1 MSKSASCKNN
11 IDVSNKEMKA
21 IGVLGSPHEDG
32 NTAYLLEGIL
42 SVLRKE
48 LKTEM
53 IFLKNYEIRP
63 CEGCCFCEES
73 HKCIIKDD
81 MQKLYPKIMEASV
94 IILASPSYMGGVTS
108 RMRAFMERTWC
119 LRKGQLENKIGTWI
133 VVGRR
138 RIGGAINEMNEYLDR
153 LRVIKVPGCSGYA
166 FRKGDILKDKEALK
180 EARMLGERI
189 LKIVKKVHS
198 S

>member
-11 IDVSNKEMKA
+11 IDANNKEMKA
-21 IGVLGSPHEDG
+21 IGILGSPHEDG
-32 NTAYLLEGIL
+32 NTAYLLEEIL
-42 SVLRKE
+42 RVLGKE

-108 RMRAFMERTWC
+108 RMRAFMERTWY

>member
-1 MSKSASCKNN
+1 MSESACCKNN
-11 IDVSNKEMKA
+11 IDVQHKEMKA
-21 IGVLGSPHEDG
+21 IGILGSPHEDG
-32 NTAYLLEGIL
+32 NTAYLLEEIL
-42 SVLRKE
+42 RVLRKE

-63 CEGCCFCEES
+63 CEGCCFCEDGHE
-73 HKCIIKDD
+73 CIIEDD

-108 RMRAFMERTWC
+108 RMRAFMERTWY

-138 RIGGAINEMNEYLDR
+138 NIGGTINEMNEYLDR
-153 LRVIKVPGCSGYA
+153 QRVIKVPGCSGYA
-166 FRKGDILKDKEALK
+166 FRKGDILKDEEALK
-180 EARMLGERI
+180 EVRMLGERI
-189 LKIVKKVHS
+189 LKIVKDVHS